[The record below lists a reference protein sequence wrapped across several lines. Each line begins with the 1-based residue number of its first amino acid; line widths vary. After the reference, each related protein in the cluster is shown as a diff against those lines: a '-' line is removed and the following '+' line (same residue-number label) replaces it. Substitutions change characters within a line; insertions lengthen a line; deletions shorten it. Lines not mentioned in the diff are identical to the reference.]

1 MWLKSLKISL
11 FFGLVI
17 LLSCNKKEKYPEMKT
32 GYYDVVDERLYPNGD
47 TDTLY
52 YKMLGTFVTQKNPN
66 SYSFIGNDNGTIF
79 GKNFVLP
86 NGTTT
91 TIINSIYVNF
101 KIIKFYISS
110 TELVVFQ
117 DSNDSLGYS
126 NKITLRY
133 IE

>member
-1 MWLKSLKISL
+1 
-11 FFGLVI
+11 
-17 LLSCNKKEKYPEMKT
+17 MKT